1 MSDILSTYYK
11 SNYTL
16 KDSLYS
22 KKKFYTPNR
31 ITKINPDETFKN
43 LSQYGFKL
51 SENNLILLSKK
62 KLLPNLSIYNT
73 RNYFQQG
80 ESLTQTQDI
89 SEINKNNKIKN
100 LSNTFQKSKDNSS
113 LINKNGKK
121 LDYISNIKKIKKSKD
136 FLKLKDELVDFNI
149 DIKDNKA
156 EPFDN
161 DCKIKKINKPYKTKL
176 FSNKYLCY
184 TEDSKEK
191 IDNNKKAE
199 QITNELLSLKNSKDI
214 KNYYIKKELEKF
226 KTQEKNKNKEIP
238 VVDPM
243 SYIKYNLVTN
253 PKKRDL
259 FKSFDV
265 QLSIMGNEKYRN
277 NLIDGVNE
285 YKNNVVKF
293 EELRGPTGFDKNR
306 VEETKRRNVIKKMNK
321 NFKEKRGMIFTQQ
334 TFKLKNKIK
343 KNMFNFDYDEDY
355 KKLKKLMNKGIERYE
370 RNMNKK
376 RSKKNILSVDKKDIK
391 MMNNLDNE
399 AEYMIKEMGDIVK
412 FSNRF
417 LSFEEKLNKL
427 VSKTINTTGY
437 LFKRTK
443 EYQKIKTKIDQF
455 YNIDDD

>member
-89 SEINKNNKIKN
+89 SEINKNNNIKN

-136 FLKLKDELVDFNI
+136 FLKLKDELVDFN

-156 EPFDN
+156 EQFDN

-214 KNYYIKKELEKF
+214 KNYYIKKDLEKF

-243 SYIKYNLVTN
+243 SYIKYNLITN

-259 FKSFDV
+259 FKSFNV

>member
-1 MSDILSTYYK
+1 M
-11 SNYTL
+11 
-16 KDSLYS
+16 
-22 KKKFYTPNR
+22 
-31 ITKINPDETFKN
+31 
-43 LSQYGFKL
+43 
-51 SENNLILLSKK
+51 ILLSKK

-73 RNYFQQG
+73 RNYFLQE

-136 FLKLKDELVDFNI
+136 FLKLKDELVDFN

-156 EPFDN
+156 EQFDN

-214 KNYYIKKELEKF
+214 KNYYIKKDLEKF

-243 SYIKYNLVTN
+243 SYIKYNLITN

-259 FKSFDV
+259 FKSFNV